1 MNVNAHLKTGKL
13 NKEQIKA
20 ENKDSSS
27 KSKETLV
34 VNFILFYVIEVPEPF
49 GAKNVETTP
58 YLSIF

>member
-34 VNFILFYVIEVPEPF
+34 VNWILKFWLRKIAQNGWNF
-49 GAKNVETTP
+49 
-58 YLSIF
+58 